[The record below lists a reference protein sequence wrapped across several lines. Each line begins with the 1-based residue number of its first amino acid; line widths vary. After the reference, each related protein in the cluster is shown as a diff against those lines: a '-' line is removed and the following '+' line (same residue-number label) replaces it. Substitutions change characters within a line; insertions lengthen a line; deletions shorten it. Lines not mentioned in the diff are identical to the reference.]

1 MREALR
7 RPARAAAATLAVL
20 ALASSFTSS
29 SIARADDP
37 SRRDFDADP
46 FAFAPLLESGFMLD
60 TAEVPWERS
69 WGATVVVGWANGLI
83 PWKSGSDTI
92 GDVVPDRLSL
102 HLLGA
107 YSFGIV
113 EVGAALPIAVWQSS
127 NLAPLTSLGVTG
139 PLAAPIAAT
148 ALGDLRL
155 VGKLP
160 VLNAGPR
167 ALLRAPLPLQASVVL
182 DLGLPTGDGSAFS
195 SNGFVAAPSAV
206 VSAPLG
212 PVRLDAQLG
221 WQFRATAGQYLNLVV
236 PGGFTWGAGAT
247 VDLPPLGKLRAWKAI
262 AELSGQVPSGYD
274 GSARYSIPLDL
285 RAGVRAA
292 LGHELAAEIGIG
304 SGFGGAY
311 GREVFRAFAG
321 VRWEHVVRDRDGD
334 GVPDDRDKCPDVPG
348 PRELDGCPPGAE
360 PPPDRDGDGVPD
372 AEDRC
377 PDVKG
382 PRELEGCP
390 DEDGDGVPDIDDKC
404 PREPGPAQNDGC
416 PLGDEPIVEIQAE
429 RLSLRDMIQFDFGK
443 DTIKPESNRILD
455 DIAAIL
461 KAHGEIGKVRV
472 EGHTDSIG
480 TATYNQGLSERRARA
495 VVNALV
501 ARGIPASTLVAAGY
515 GFTRPVESNATAL
528 GRAKNRRVEFVIV
541 QRDGD
546 GPSAPGGTAPA
557 PGGAAPSPGGAA
569 SATPGGAP
577 VPSPGA
583 AVRP

>member
-1 MREALR
+1 MRQVLR
-7 RPARAAAATLAVL
+7 RPARAAAATLAVVATL
-20 ALASSFTSS
+20 FAFTIGSM
-29 SIARADDP
+29 ARADDP
-37 SRRDFDADP
+37 ARRDFDADP
-46 FAFAPLLESGFMLD
+46 FAFTPLLQAGFMLD

-69 WGATVVVGWANGLI
+69 WGATAVVGWANALI

-92 GDVVPDRLSL
+92 GDVVPDRVSL

-107 YSFGIV
+107 YSLGIL
-113 EVGAALPIAVWQSS
+113 EVGAALPIVVWQSS
-127 NLAPLTSLGVTG
+127 NLAPLTSQGITG
-139 PLAAPIAAT
+139 TLAAPVAAT

-160 VLNAGPR
+160 VLNAGPH
-167 ALLRAPLPLQASVVL
+167 ALLRARFPLQASVVL
-182 DLGLPTGDGSAFS
+182 DVGLPTGDGSAFA
-195 SNGFVAAPSAV
+195 SNGFAAAPSAV

-212 PVRLDAQLG
+212 RVRVDVQLG

-262 AELSGQVPSGYD
+262 AELSGQVPAGYD
-274 GSARYSIPLDL
+274 GSARYSIPFDL
-285 RAGVRAA
+285 RAGLRAP
-292 LGHELAAEIGIG
+292 LGDELAAEVGIG

-334 GVPDDRDKCPDVPG
+334 GVPDDRDRCPDVPG
-348 PRELDGCPPGAE
+348 LRELDGCPPGEAM
-360 PPPDRDGDGVPD
+360 PDRDGDGVPD
-372 AEDRC
+372 GEDRC

-404 PREPGPAQNDGC
+404 PKEPGPAQNDGC

-461 KAHGEIGKVRV
+461 NAHPEIEKVRV

-480 TATYNQGLSERRARA
+480 TATYNQGLSERRARS

-501 ARGIPASTLVAAGY
+501 PRGVPAAKLVAAGF
-515 GFTRPVESNATAL
+515 GFTRPIESNATAL

-541 QRDGD
+541 QREGEDGTAPGPGGAPSSPG
-546 GPSAPGGTAPA
+546 GPSAPA
-557 PGGAAPSPGGAA
+557 PGGAGG
-569 SATPGGAP
+569 
-577 VPSPGA
+577 
-583 AVRP
+583 RP